1 MLEGVT
7 ASRSRQHPRKTR
19 SWLRLLG
26 EAQKDRAL
34 GGSRPLCLA
43 TRALSPGSGRP
54 GPKLTNQLF
63 LSGTCRAIV
72 GRASRSLVG

>member
-26 EAQKDRAL
+26 EAQKESV

-43 TRALSPGSGRP
+43 MRALSPGSGRP